1 MSSQRDPSQGGPE
14 ALKATETSNMLT
26 LCAAQIDGAL
36 GDCDAAIERLLE
48 AFTTIVEDSQWLR
61 RKAAGLKAEDP
72 QAAAELDMCTCWNG
86 RAQTVIDE
94 GAPVA
99 ISWNQGLM
107 SYDGWCIA
115 KGSPTADIA
124 RQFIKFASI
133 AQRQAAFTPY
143 AAYGPT
149 NPNAMKFVDAARAK
163 TLPSFPE
170 NAKLTVPTSPA
181 YWGPTQTQLLERF
194 NQWMLS

>member
-72 QAAAELDMCTCWNG
+72 QAAAELDMRSNRLVAKANAAIQALQFHDRLTQRLGHVRHSLHSLGESVTDAERSARQEDWQELHTRLG
-86 RAQTVIDE
+86 RMYRTRE
-94 GAPVA
+94 EVA
-99 ISWNQGLM
+99 IFETVMGTRH
-107 SYDGWCIA
+107 A
-115 KGSPTADIA
+115 TA
-124 RQFIKFASI
+124 
-133 AQRQAAFTPY
+133 AAPP
-143 AAYGPT
+143 AA
-149 NPNAMKFVDAARAK
+149 
-163 TLPSFPE
+163 
-170 NAKLTVPTSPA
+170 TSEIE
-181 YWGPTQTQLLERF
+181 LF
-194 NQWMLS
+194 